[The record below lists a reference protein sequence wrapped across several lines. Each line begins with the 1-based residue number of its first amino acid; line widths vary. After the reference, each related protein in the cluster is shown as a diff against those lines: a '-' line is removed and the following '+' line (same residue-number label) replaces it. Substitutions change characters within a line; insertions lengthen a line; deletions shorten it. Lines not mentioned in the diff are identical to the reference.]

1 MNEKS
6 LTTQNQV
13 ESWIFSVLIGLSLIA
28 ASCTAA
34 VTSTSTTTTTT
45 PTSTLTTTTT
55 TPTTTMTTTTTGLL
69 VTTPPPTT
77 TTNPAAMTVL
87 TVVNGNTSQNYTL
100 AQLQALETTDGH
112 GTTKSGAIITG
123 PNNYVGVKFTTLLK
137 ASGGMTNS
145 EALTIT
151 AQNGSTEDL
160 SYAQIYQGTVN
171 TYTLTGSIR
180 RGRTA
185 AFIHVDLFDE
195 RQCTGFKNRPG

>member
-1 MNEKS
+1 MKNRLPRKIRWS
-6 LTTQNQV
+6 LG
-13 ESWIFSVLIGLSLIA
+13 IFSVLIGLSLIA

-100 AQLQALETTDGH
+100 AQLQALETTDGY

-171 TYTLTGSIR
+171 T
-180 RGRTA
+180 
-185 AFIHVDLFDE
+185 
-195 RQCTGFKNRPG
+195 